1 MEERSE
7 FLHRLRKE
15 VSAIRSA
22 AQRDFYFLEEED
34 LRRKPSPKRWSISE
48 IFAHINLVNGFY
60 LKKVSKAL
68 KKAPDVDHNN
78 VSPSWLGRRLRSA
91 MDPDEDTGKIGM
103 KVPTFASI
111 DPVKRAKQGIAID
124 EKVIFRDFVN
134 DMDEWEELLILA
146 YDKDIDLIKVKSLLP
161 FLKLRLPDA
170 LPFIM
175 AHTRRHLQQARN
187 NLK

>member
-7 FLHRLRKE
+7 FLHLLRKE
-15 VSAIRSA
+15 VSAIRKE

-34 LRRKPSPKRWSISE
+34 LKRKPSPKKWSISE
-48 IFAHINLVNGFY
+48 VFAHINLVNAFY
-60 LKKVSKAL
+60 LKQTAQAL
-68 KKAPDVDHNN
+68 NQAPDVNHDH
-78 VSPSWLGRRLRSA
+78 VKVSWLGKKLKNG
-91 MDPDEDTGKIGM
+91 MEPDTDTGKITF
-103 KVPTFASI
+103 KVPTLSAI
-111 DPVKRAKQGIAID
+111 DPVKRAKKGIALD

-134 DMDEWEELLILA
+134 DMDEWEELLIKA
-146 YDKDIDLIKVKSLLP
+146 YDKDIDQIKVKSLFP

-187 NLK
+187 NL